1 MSTAK
6 FQKGEEEDRL
16 RRIRIT
22 LSSRNVKAL
31 EKGMLTKKHLSV
43 PFIPIL

>member
-31 EKGMLTKKHLSV
+31 EKGMLSQN
-43 PFIPIL
+43 ILIDLPRP

>member
-31 EKGMLTKKHLSV
+31 EKGMS
-43 PFIPIL
+43 FNILKCPPYFLLL

>member
-31 EKGMLTKKHLSV
+31 EKGMYT
-43 PFIPIL
+43 PE

>member
-31 EKGMLTKKHLSV
+31 EKGMIAPYAYGYHLFS
-43 PFIPIL
+43 

>member
-22 LSSRNVKAL
+22 HVKAL
-31 EKGMLTKKHLSV
+31 EKGMEWKSTT
-43 PFIPIL
+43 

>member
-31 EKGMLTKKHLSV
+31 EKGM
-43 PFIPIL
+43 FIASPNP